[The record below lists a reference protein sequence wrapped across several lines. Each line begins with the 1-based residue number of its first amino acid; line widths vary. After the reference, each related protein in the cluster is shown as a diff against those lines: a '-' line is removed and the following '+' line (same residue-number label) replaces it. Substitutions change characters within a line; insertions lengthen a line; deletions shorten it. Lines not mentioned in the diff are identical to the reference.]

1 MSSDTRM
8 TDAINGYRVL
18 AQDLVTEWSELASSI
33 AAKIDAEKYD
43 GKAMFDAWAEV
54 TRLSVRTSYL
64 MWSEALD
71 AAAILSSRPGEPN
84 EVESDPFESPLPG
97 ATLAVKG
104 PLVGKDTKDV
114 LVATVHPEKLGDG
127 ERTFTLQADA
137 AKCKGGDTY
146 LGTVLASRG
155 NETKPVEVFIPVA

>member
-18 AQDLVTEWSELASSI
+18 AQDLVTEWSDLASRM

-43 GKAMFDAWAEV
+43 GKAMFDAWAEA

-64 MWSEALD
+64 MWNEALD
-71 AAAILSSRPGEPN
+71 AAAILASRPDEPN

-104 PLVGKDTKDV
+104 RLVGRDSKDT
-114 LVATVHPEKLGDG
+114 LVAKVHPEKLGDR
-127 ERTFTLQADA
+127 ETTFTLLADA
-137 AKCKGGDTY
+137 TKCEGGDIY

-155 NETKPVEVFIPVA
+155 GETKPVEVFITVA